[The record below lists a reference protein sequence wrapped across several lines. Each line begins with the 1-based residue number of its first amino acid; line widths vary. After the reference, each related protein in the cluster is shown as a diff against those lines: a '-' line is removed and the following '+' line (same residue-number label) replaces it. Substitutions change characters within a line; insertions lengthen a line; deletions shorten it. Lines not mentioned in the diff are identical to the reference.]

1 MIKVDGLSKRF
12 GEVIALRDISLELL
26 PGTVTAIHG
35 PSGSGKTTLLRLIA
49 GLEAPTTGTIH
60 IGGVL
65 ASTPS
70 AVTAPHH
77 RGVGFVFQEAALW
90 PHMTVYQNVAFGLL
104 GLPRGEVKAR
114 VAEML
119 AQLDMDD
126 LARRYPGEL
135 SGGQARRVSLAR
147 TLVTDPPRLLLDE
160 PLTHI
165 HPEMRSEILK
175 LIAQLAADRGTTVVY
190 VTHELAEVA
199 RLGGSLIRMEE
210 GAIVRSEACLAGEV
224 SASDTPNRESF
235 GAD

>member
-1 MIKVDGLSKRF
+1 
-12 GEVIALRDISLELL
+12 
-26 PGTVTAIHG
+26 
-35 PSGSGKTTLLRLIA
+35 
-49 GLEAPTTGTIH
+49 
-60 IGGVL
+60 
-65 ASTPS
+65 
-70 AVTAPHH
+70 
-77 RGVGFVFQEAALW
+77 
-90 PHMTVYQNVAFGLL
+90 
-104 GLPRGEVKAR
+104 VKAR